1 MNARTLII
9 AALSGLVLIGA
20 FVFVV
25 GGRDGRDA
33 ANGLTAEEAGA
44 GEALSG
50 DRDPAPDGADAGEV
64 VAEHVADALSASDDD
79 GTADDAAPVREP
91 GASAVGADPSATPP
105 AAGERASG
113 ERSAAELTATGQS
126 QDPTDEILRA
136 TARRYEG
143 VRSLQADFEQQL
155 TNTILGRTTNSAGT
169 LYQRQPDRFLMRFS
183 DPAGDVVVSDGEF
196 FWLYYPSV
204 DPKQV
209 IRSARGAGGL
219 DLRSQFVGDPV
230 RRFEATSHGR
240 ETVRGRETHVLTLV
254 PREPA
259 GYRRLKAWIDTDDH
273 LVRRFELTE
282 DNGNVRRFDL
292 TDLRINPTLPDALF
306 EFDPPAGAV
315 IVTR

>member
-25 GGRDGRDA
+25 RGGDGRDA
-33 ANGLTAEEAGA
+33 ANGLTAEEVGA
-44 GEALSG
+44 GEALPG
-50 DRDPAPDGADAGEV
+50 DRDPAPDGDEAGEV

-79 GTADDAAPVREP
+79 GTAD
-91 GASAVGADPSATPP
+91 GASPVGPSPSAGGGDPPATP

-113 ERSAAELTATGQS
+113 ERAAAELTATGRS

-143 VRSLQADFEQQL
+143 VRSMQADFEQQL

-209 IRSARGAGGL
+209 IRSVRGAGAL

-240 ETVRGRETHVLTLV
+240 ETVRGRQTHVLTLV

-306 EFDPPAGAV
+306 EFNPPAGAV
-315 IVTR
+315 VVTR

>member
-9 AALSGLVLIGA
+9 VALSGLVLIGA
-20 FVFVV
+20 LVVVV
-25 GGRDGRDA
+25 GGGDGRDA
-33 ANGLTAEEAGA
+33 ANGLTAEGVAA
-44 GEALSG
+44 GEALPG
-50 DRDPAPDGADAGEV
+50 DRDAAPAGDDAGEV
-64 VAEHVADALSASDDD
+64 VAERVADALSVSDDE
-79 GTADDAAPVREP
+79 GTADDAPPADEP
-91 GASAVGADPSATPP
+91 GPSAAGEDPPATPP
-105 AAGERASG
+105 AAER
-113 ERSAAELTATGQS
+113 TATGDP
-126 QDPTDEILRA
+126 QDPTDEVLRA

-183 DPAGDVVVSDGEF
+183 DPEGDVVVSDGEF
-196 FWLYYPSV
+196 FWLYYPSA
-204 DPKQV
+204 DPRQV

-254 PREPA
+254 PRDPA
-259 GYRRLKAWIDTDDH
+259 GYRRLKAWIDADDH

-292 TDLRINPTLPDALF
+292 SDLRINPTLPDALF
-306 EFDPPAGAV
+306 EFEPPAGAV
-315 IVTR
+315 VVTR